1 MADAWR
7 YAGVLKPAVL
17 SRSASAVYFAREF
30 LSCVG
35 AVVQGTAGT
44 PACKY
49 VFADGATYVGEWKG
63 VKKEGR
69 GKYVF
74 ADGDIY
80 EGEWKA
86 GQMEGRGFKL
96 DGGVWNVGTEDTENS
111 KDT

>member
-7 YAGVLKPAVL
+7 YAGLLKPAVL

-49 VFADGATYVGEWKG
+49 VLADGVTYQGEWKG
-63 VKKEGR
+63 VKMEGR
-69 GKYVF
+69 GKLVDC
-74 ADGDIY
+74 DGDIY

-86 GQMEGRGFKL
+86 DKIESGFKL
-96 DGGVWNVGTEDTENS
+96 DGGVRNVGTENS
-111 KDT
+111 KDA